1 MGTFP
6 GQLALEMLVWKAG
19 RAKPPGAAGGGVG
32 GCQEGGLWR
41 KQGEGRV
48 AEEDLGH
55 RCGGRRDRRRVGVGW
70 AAGKEERLPL
80 SQPLLSFS
88 SPSALPHS
96 PGPLPSGPP
105 SSSVWFGFCFKN
117 YI

>member
-1 MGTFP
+1 MC
-6 GQLALEMLVWKAG
+6 G
-19 RAKPPGAAGGGVG
+19 RKEAFG
-32 GCQEGGLWR
+32 EN
-41 KQGEGRV
+41 GEGRV

-55 RCGGRRDRRRVGVGW
+55 RCGGRRDMRRVGVGW
-70 AAGKEERLPL
+70 AAGKEEKLPP

-96 PGPLPSGPP
+96 SGPLPSGPP
-105 SSSVWFGFCFKN
+105 SSSVWFGFCLKN